1 MSGLR
6 RGSRLL
12 CLLCLGAAMVPAATA
27 QDLPWPDANPLQ
39 SIDRPSRPAAA
50 QKRRTR
56 PLVAQA
62 PAESAVP
69 TPEARPD
76 TAEDADGA
84 ESAAP
89 VDDKEA
95 ATKDNAADE
104 DTAADEDA
112 AADTQ
117 ETGPAPAADAEAA
130 TETPEPA
137 DASSADNSD
146 TPPTGDIPTPDA
158 RPDRASDAPDEPAEP
173 EPAPDE
179 PAEPQPE
186 PAAAEPATDEPAR
199 QTKPIPDA
207 MPVTPAVPEAD
218 EEPLTPTTLRQ
229 LEQSVTPAA
238 SVLAAA
244 AIADAVACEAE
255 LTERGVVFTVEPS
268 ISEGACGVLRPVNV
282 ERLSSGIAV
291 SPKTQL
297 LCRAAL
303 ALDEWM
309 SSTVVPAARVDL
321 EGRALTEF
329 RHASTYVCRK
339 RASESGI
346 SEHARGSAIDIAAF
360 VFDEGPEISVE
371 AQPAGSPEA
380 KFQRAVRVGACG
392 PFRTVLGPG
401 TDADHATHF
410 HLDIAARKN
419 DGTYCK

>member
-6 RGSRLL
+6 RGSRLF
-12 CLLCLGAAMVPAATA
+12 CLLCLGAALIPPAAA

-50 QKRRTR
+50 QKRRTPPR
-56 PLVAQA
+56 VAQA

-76 TAEDADGA
+76 TAEDEEAADD
-84 ESAAP
+84 AAP
-89 VDDKEA
+89 ADDKEA
-95 ATKDNAADE
+95 ATKDKAADE
-104 DTAADEDA
+104 DDAADKQ
-112 AADTQ
+112 DTGQ
-117 ETGPAPAADAEAA
+117 APAADAEAA

-137 DASSADNSD
+137 DASSADISD
-146 TPPTGDIPTPDA
+146 SPPTGEIPTPDA

-173 EPAPDE
+173 
-179 PAEPQPE
+179 QPE
-186 PAAAEPATDEPAR
+186 PVADEPAR

-218 EEPLTPTTLRQ
+218 EEPLTPSNLRQ

-244 AIADAVACEAE
+244 AIADAVACEGE

-297 LCRAAL
+297 LCRTAL

-380 KFQRAVRVGACG
+380 TFQRAVRVGACG

-419 DGTYCK
+419 DGTYCR

>member
-6 RGSRLL
+6 RRRNLLL
-12 CLLCLGAAMVPAATA
+12 CVCLCVAVLSPALA

-50 QKRRTR
+50 QKRRAPPR
-56 PLVAQA
+56 VAQA
-62 PAESAVP
+62 PSEATVP
-69 TPEARPD
+69 TPETRPD
-76 TAEDADGA
+76 QADD
-84 ESAAP
+84 EAP
-89 VDDKEA
+89 A
-95 ATKDNAADE
+95 
-104 DTAADEDA
+104 DA
-112 AADTQ
+112 AASTDDEAAADDAPAEPV
-117 ETGPAPAADAEAA
+117 ETEQAPAPNGKAAEQPAETPAPSDAPAADI
-130 TETPEPA
+130 
-137 DASSADNSD
+137 SS
-146 TPPTGDIPTPDA
+146 TPPTGEIPTPDA
-158 RPDRASDAPDEPAEP
+158 RPDRASDEPAEASRPADADAIPSASDPEEPDEPATQ
-173 EPAPDE
+173 A
-179 PAEPQPE
+179 Q
-186 PAAAEPATDEPAR
+186 
-199 QTKPIPDA
+199 PIPDA
-207 MPVTPAVPEAD
+207 MPLTPDVPEAD

-229 LEQSVTPAA
+229 LEQTVTPAA

-268 ISEGACGVLRPVNV
+268 ISEGACGVLRPVNI

-309 SSTVVPAARVDL
+309 SSSVVPAARVNL
-321 EGRALTEF
+321 PGRALTEF
-329 RHASTYVCRK
+329 RHGSTYVCRK

-346 SEHARGSAIDIAAF
+346 SEHARGSAVDISAF
-360 VFDEGPEISVE
+360 VFDKGPEISVE
-371 AQPAGSPEA
+371 AQEAGSPEA

-410 HLDIAARKN
+410 HLDIAARRN